1 MRRLKLLLAA
11 AALVMAAAPAVSA
24 KLPAT
29 WDGLVEVKGQKLE
42 AVYLLPDAD
51 FRGYSKV
58 MIDPAQVAFQQ
69 DWRQNYNSQT
79 ISLANQ
85 ITAQQVQQDIAE
97 AEAGLNKIFA
107 EAFTKEGYQIV
118 TAPGPGVARV
128 GVGVADLSI
137 TAPPSESGFGANYGV
152 DAGEATLI
160 VEVRDS
166 VTNQLLG
173 RGLDRRAA
181 GADEG
186 DGFPRNAVTN
196 RDDFKA
202 LFQTWAGI
210 AAKGLTELR
219 AMSPIN
225 TEGVRKQ

>member
-1 MRRLKLLLAA
+1 VRRFKFLLAA
-11 AALVMAAAPAVSA
+11 VVLTAAMPVAA
-24 KLPAT
+24 KLPTT
-29 WDGLVEVKGQKLE
+29 WDGLVEVKGRKLE
-42 AVYLLPDAD
+42 AVYLLPNANFSD
-51 FRGYSKV
+51 YSKV
-58 MIDPAQVAFQQ
+58 ILDPSQVAFQQ

-85 ITAQQVQQDIAE
+85 ITAQAVQQDIAE
-97 AEAGLNKIFA
+97 GEAALNKIFA
-107 EAFTKEGYQIV
+107 QAFTKEGYQIV

-128 GVGVADLSI
+128 GVAVVDLSI
-137 TAPPSESGFGANYGV
+137 TAPQSESGFGANYGV
-152 DAGEATLI
+152 DAGQATLI
-160 VEVRDS
+160 IEVRDS

-196 RDDFKA
+196 RDDFEQ
-202 LFQTWAGI
+202 LFQTWATI

-219 AMSPIN
+219 ASSPIN
-225 TEGVRKQ
+225 TEGLRQQ

>member
-1 MRRLKLLLAA
+1 MRGFKLVLAA
-11 AALVMAAAPAVSA
+11 LALTTAVPAAAE

-29 WDGLVEVKGQKLE
+29 WDGLVEVKGKRLA

-51 FRGYSKV
+51 FRAYSKV
-58 MIDPAQVAFQQ
+58 MFDPSEVAFEK

-85 ITAQQVQQDIAE
+85 VSDQYVQNAIKEAQ
-97 AEAGLNKIFA
+97 AGLDKIFP
-107 EAFTKEGYQIV
+107 EAFVKQGYQLV
-118 TAPGPGVARV
+118 TASGPGVARIAV
-128 GVGVADLSI
+128 GVVNLSV
-137 TAPPSESGFGANYGV
+137 TAPDVETGFGTNFAV

-196 RDDFKA
+196 RDDFKQ
-202 LFQTWAGI
+202 LFQTWASI

-225 TEGVRKQ
+225 TDGVRKQ

>member
-1 MRRLKLLLAA
+1 MLAA
-11 AALVMAAAPAVSA
+11 FALTAAMPVAAA

-51 FRGYSKV
+51 FRSYSKV
-58 MIDPAQVAFQQ
+58 MLDPSEVAFQQ
-69 DWRQNYNSQT
+69 DWRQNYNAT
-79 ISLANQ
+79 TMTLGNQ
-85 ITAQQVQQDIAE
+85 VTAQQVQQDIAE
-97 AEAGLNKIFA
+97 AEAGLDKIFA

-128 GVGVADLSI
+128 GVGVVDLSI
-137 TAPPSESGFGANYGV
+137 TAPQTESGSGASFGV

-181 GADEG
+181 GAEEG

-196 RDDFKA
+196 RDDFKQ
-202 LFQTWAGI
+202 LFQTWANI
-210 AAKGLTELR
+210 AAKGLSELR
-219 AMSPIN
+219 ANSPIN
-225 TEGVRKQ
+225 TDGIRKQ

>member
-1 MRRLKLLLAA
+1 VRRFKFLLAA
-11 AALVMAAAPAVSA
+11 VVLTAAIPVAA
-24 KLPAT
+24 KLPTT
-29 WDGLVEVKGQKLE
+29 WDGLVEVKGRKLE
-42 AVYLLPDAD
+42 AVYLLPNANFSD
-51 FRGYSKV
+51 YSKV
-58 MIDPAQVAFQQ
+58 ILDPSQVAFQQ

-85 ITAQQVQQDIAE
+85 ITAQAVQQDIAE
-97 AEAGLNKIFA
+97 GEAALNKIFA
-107 EAFTKEGYQIV
+107 QAFTKDGYQIV

-128 GVGVADLSI
+128 GVAVVDLSI
-137 TAPPSESGFGANYGV
+137 TAPQSESGFGANYGV
-152 DAGEATLI
+152 DAGQATLI
-160 VEVRDS
+160 IEVRDS

-196 RDDFKA
+196 RDDFEQ
-202 LFQTWAGI
+202 LFQTWATI

-219 AMSPIN
+219 ASSPIN
-225 TEGVRKQ
+225 TEGLRQQ

>member
-1 MRRLKLLLAA
+1 MLAA
-11 AALVMAAAPAVSA
+11 FALTAAMPLAAA

-29 WDGLVEVKGQKLE
+29 WDGLVEVKGKKLE

-51 FRGYSKV
+51 FRSYSKV
-58 MIDPAQVAFQQ
+58 MLDPSQVAFQQ
-69 DWRQNYNSQT
+69 DWRQNYNNT
-79 ISLANQ
+79 AISLGNQ
-85 ITAQQVQQDIAE
+85 VTAQQVQQDIAE

-128 GVGVADLSI
+128 GVAVVDLSI
-137 TAPPSESGFGANYGV
+137 TAPQTEAGFGANFGV
-152 DAGEATLI
+152 DAGEATLV

-196 RDDFKA
+196 REDFKA
-202 LFQTWAGI
+202 LFQTWASI

-219 AMSPIN
+219 ASSPIN
-225 TEGVRKQ
+225 TEGLRQQ

>member
-1 MRRLKLLLAA
+1 VRGFKLMLAA
-11 AALVMAAAPAVSA
+11 IALTGAMPVAAS

-29 WDGLVEVKGQKLE
+29 WDGLVEVKGKQLA
-42 AVYLLPDAD
+42 AVYLLPHAD
-51 FRGYSKV
+51 FRSYSKV
-58 MIDPAQVAFQQ
+58 MLDPSQVAFQQ
-69 DWRQNYNSQT
+69 DWRQNYNANT
-79 ISLANQ
+79 ISLGNQ
-85 ITAQQVQQDIAE
+85 VTAQQVQQDIAE

-107 EAFTKEGYQIV
+107 KAFTKEGYQIV
-118 TAPGPGVARV
+118 TAPGPGVARI
-128 GVGVADLSI
+128 GVGVVDLSI
-137 TAPPSESGFGANYGV
+137 TAPQTDSGFGANFAV

-181 GADEG
+181 GADDG

-196 RDDFKA
+196 REDFKI
-202 LFQTWAGI
+202 LFETWAGI

-219 AMSPIN
+219 ASSPIN
-225 TEGVRKQ
+225 PEGNRKQ

>member
-1 MRRLKLLLAA
+1 VRRFKLLLAA
-11 AALVMAAAPAVSA
+11 VALTAAMPVVA
-24 KLPAT
+24 KLPTT
-29 WDGLVEVKGQKLE
+29 WDGLVEVKGKKLE
-42 AVYLLPDAD
+42 AVYLLPDAN
-51 FRGYSKV
+51 FSRYSKV
-58 MIDPAQVAFQQ
+58 MLDPSQVAFQQ

-118 TAPGPGVARV
+118 SAPGPGVARI
-128 GVGVADLSI
+128 GVAVVDLSI
-137 TAPPSESGFGANYGV
+137 TAPQSESGFGANFAV
-152 DAGEATLI
+152 DAGEATLV

-196 RDDFKA
+196 REDFKA

-210 AAKGLTELR
+210 AAQGLTELR
-219 AMSPIN
+219 ASSPIN
-225 TEGVRKQ
+225 TEGLRQQ

>member
-1 MRRLKLLLAA
+1 MLAA
-11 AALVMAAAPAVSA
+11 FALTTAMPVAAA
-24 KLPAT
+24 KLPTT
-29 WDGLVEVKGQKLE
+29 WDGLVEVKGKKLE

-51 FRGYSKV
+51 FRSYSKV
-58 MIDPAQVAFQQ
+58 MLDPSQVAFQQ
-69 DWRQNYNSQT
+69 DWRQNYNSQAIT
-79 ISLANQ
+79 LGNQ
-85 ITAQQVQQDIAE
+85 ITSQAVQQDIAE

-118 TAPGPGVARV
+118 TAPGPGVARI
-128 GVGVADLSI
+128 GVAVVDLSI
-137 TAPPSESGFGANYGV
+137 TAPQSQSGFGASYGV
-152 DAGEATLI
+152 DAGEATLV

-196 RDDFKA
+196 RDDFMQ
-202 LFQTWAGI
+202 LFQTWANI

-219 AMSPIN
+219 ASSPIN
-225 TEGVRKQ
+225 TEGLRQQ

>member
-1 MRRLKLLLAA
+1 MLAA
-11 AALVMAAAPAVSA
+11 FALTAAMPVAAA
-24 KLPAT
+24 KLPTT
-29 WDGLVEVKGQKLE
+29 WDGLVEVKGKKLE

-51 FRGYSKV
+51 FRSYSKV
-58 MIDPAQVAFQQ
+58 MLDPSQVAFQQ
-69 DWRQNYNSQT
+69 DWRQNYNSQAIT
-79 ISLANQ
+79 LGNQ
-85 ITAQQVQQDIAE
+85 ITAQAVQQDIAE

-107 EAFTKEGYQIV
+107 QAFTKEGYQIV
-118 TAPGPGVARV
+118 TAPGPGVARI
-128 GVGVADLSI
+128 GVAVVDLSI
-137 TAPPSESGFGANYGV
+137 TAPQSESGFGANYGV

-160 VEVRDS
+160 IEVRDS

-196 RDDFKA
+196 RDDFMQ
-202 LFQTWAGI
+202 LFQTWANI

-219 AMSPIN
+219 ASSPIN
-225 TEGVRKQ
+225 TEGLRQQ